1 MNKVARVGTAHV
13 PLHRH
18 WGPRYSQTRHDQAV
32 ITNAGAGVPH
42 NACPLNTAPHGQDQC
57 PHWCLPAHAKVTR
70 SARICRSGT
79 VQQRHDAPASTED
92 GGQSTDGVPHPL
104 RLFQRLRPTP
114 DPPPTRSAVRPA
126 ERKTPS
132 RPSSD
137 SEPRTKSSSD
147 PNMLALASGP
157 RGLGASGPRGLGASG
172 QHLAHDAGH
181 PDAVVLQSLVPRH
194 LVARHDRV
202 GRPVGH
208 VEASSNGPR
217 GCGRHTTE
225 TGRRGLIRRRPGVSS
240 ASAGAPSG
248 DMAAPTGRPPAF

>member
-114 DPPPTRSAVRPA
+114 DPPPTRPRPA
-126 ERKTPS
+126 ARSGRLRGRPPRGRRATPS
-132 RPSSD
+132 RARSRAAT
-137 SEPRTKSSSD
+137 RTCWRW
-147 PNMLALASGP
+147 P

-172 QHLAHDAGH
+172 
-181 PDAVVLQSLVPRH
+181 PRASISPMTQATPM
-194 LVARHDRV
+194 LWYCR
-202 GRPVGH
+202 
-208 VEASSNGPR
+208 ASSPV
-217 GCGRHTTE
+217 T
-225 TGRRGLIRRRPGVSS
+225 S
-240 ASAGAPSG
+240 
-248 DMAAPTGRPPAF
+248 